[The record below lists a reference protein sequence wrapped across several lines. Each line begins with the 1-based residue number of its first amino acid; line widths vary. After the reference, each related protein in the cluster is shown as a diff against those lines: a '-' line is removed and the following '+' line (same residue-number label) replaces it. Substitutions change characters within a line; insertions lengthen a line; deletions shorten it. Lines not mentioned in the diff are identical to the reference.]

1 MLVPLSWLKEYVD
14 IDVTPEEL
22 EKKLFDGG
30 FEVEE
35 RYQVGKDISNVVVG
49 LVESCEPIPETH
61 LHVCQVNAGEH
72 GTMQI
77 CCGADNVRTGGK
89 FPVALPGASVYA
101 TAKDHK
107 TIEGVMTIKK
117 GKLRGYESCGMLC
130 SGVELGLTEDLYPGA
145 GYNGLLVL
153 PEDAELGADVKELT
167 GLDGDAGKTFK
178 NAGNRLHR
186 DGCGKRRLLCPRG
199 SSGTLPALQRSLR
212 I

>member
-77 CCGADNVRTGGK
+77 CCGADSKQTG
-89 FPVALPGASVYA
+89 
-101 TAKDHK
+101 
-107 TIEGVMTIKK
+107 
-117 GKLRGYESCGMLC
+117 
-130 SGVELGLTEDLYPGA
+130 
-145 GYNGLLVL
+145 L
-153 PEDAELGADVKELT
+153 PEYPRYRKRSI
-167 GLDGDAGKTFK
+167 GDAGKTFK
-178 NAGNRLHR
+178 NAGNRLQR

>member
-49 LVESCEPIPETH
+49 LVEGCEPIPETH

-72 GTMQI
+72 GAMQI
-77 CCGADNVRTGGK
+77 CCGADNVHTGGK

-153 PEDAELGADVKELT
+153 PEDAELGADVHEAVGDIVARVAAEDELA
-167 GLDGDAGKTFK
+167 LAQ
-178 NAGNRLHR
+178 
-186 DGCGKRRLLCPRG
+186 RLLGVLHPV
-199 SSGTLPALQRSLR
+199 SYTHLR
-212 I
+212 AHET